1 MVLDIDFQGPNQK
14 NILLFIMGLAA
25 APRIRNQGEGIKRQP
40 ISHHNLSDR
49 TGYQLIL
56 NLINSTGIEEWLKKH
71 M

>member
-25 APRIRNQGEGIKRQP
+25 ASRIRNQVEGIKRQP
-40 ISHHNLSDR
+40 ISHHNPSDR
-49 TGYQLIL
+49 IGYQLIL
-56 NLINSTGIEEWLKKH
+56 SIINSTGIEEWLKKH